1 MRAALDPD
9 VGGALAAV
17 LAHPL
22 LYPLAALSYTGYLVS
37 MITPA
42 WAYLAVKHAG
52 CGRRLPVLWVFYALN
67 LAMTLSLGFVLSVLV
82 ERPLMRWGQAL
93 SRKRSADPPLARA
106 VARGRRLRAF
116 VWRDGRAN
124 RLRRAKSEPSNRRSA
139 PPTIERRSLWASR
152 RCSVW
157 LCRFQSALVARRAEA
172 CVWHDFWTRGAN
184 TPGRCL
190 RC

>member
-52 CGRRLPVLWVFYALN
+52 CGNGNYACYWAFFALN
-67 LAMTLSLGFVLSVLV
+67 LAMTLGLGFVLSVLV
-82 ERPLMRWGQAL
+82 ERPLMRWGQVL
-93 SRKRSADPPLARA
+93 SRKRSAELA
-106 VARGRRLRAF
+106 
-116 VWRDGRAN
+116 
-124 RLRRAKSEPSNRRSA
+124 
-139 PPTIERRSLWASR
+139 
-152 RCSVW
+152 
-157 LCRFQSALVARRAEA
+157 
-172 CVWHDFWTRGAN
+172 
-184 TPGRCL
+184 
-190 RC
+190 

>member
-52 CGRRLPVLWVFYALN
+52 CGNGDYPCYWVFYALN

-106 VARGRRLRAF
+106 PSLAADGSAPSYGATGGEPTAEGEVRAVEPSQRTAYDRVKVALGLTTVLGMVVSISIGARGTQGGSLR
-116 VWRDGRAN
+116 
-124 RLRRAKSEPSNRRSA
+124 
-139 PPTIERRSLWASR
+139 
-152 RCSVW
+152 
-157 LCRFQSALVARRAEA
+157 VA
-172 CVWHDFWTRGAN
+172 
-184 TPGRCL
+184 
-190 RC
+190 